1 MCAKFV
7 SDADLLSVTRAEMI
21 RLGLKKEDNPM
32 TENNNSKDLTLE
44 ELRKIAAGGD
54 AYNGPLQFT
63 KDGKAVCYF
72 CGSTNTRWD
81 HKGG

>member
-1 MCAKFV
+1 
-7 SDADLLSVTRAEMI
+7 
-21 RLGLKKEDNPM
+21 M

-81 HKGG
+81 HKGGWGAQCYFCEDCKKEIWSLPPDADVY